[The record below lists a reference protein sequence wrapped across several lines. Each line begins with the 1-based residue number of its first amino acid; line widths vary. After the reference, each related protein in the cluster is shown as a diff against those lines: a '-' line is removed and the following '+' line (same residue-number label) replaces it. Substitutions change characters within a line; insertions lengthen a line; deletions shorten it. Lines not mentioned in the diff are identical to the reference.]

1 MNRVEHVLGSS
12 LSRKVCSG
20 KYAILVSAPSS
31 RFNFVVSLS
40 FICSLFVTKAPNKID
55 ESRRENS
62 TLVQQQVTGKMAPKY
77 LSSMVE

>member
-1 MNRVEHVLGSS
+1 M
-12 LSRKVCSG
+12 
-20 KYAILVSAPSS
+20 LVSAPSF

-62 TLVQQQVTGKMAPKY
+62 SLVQQQVTGKIAPKY
-77 LSSMVE
+77 LSSTVE